1 MTITFADVQG
11 FAGAFSCAAAQTGME
26 LVGKCEKE
34 GGFGVP
40 LMEANRAFLGDKW
53 EAQIGDPTT
62 WQPVNADVIVA
73 TPPCSGFSSMTA
85 GIAGQHGIDAP
96 INQCMRD
103 LIGYAIK
110 VKPQVVCMESVG
122 QAFTKG
128 LPLMRWLRQT
138 LSDETGIEYHATHVM
153 QNNLSTGGCTNRRRY
168 FLVLSQVPFGV
179 ERYDLKRV
187 ATLNDALSDLRGLD
201 ITWDP
206 QAYADDA
213 TWWSEQRRSVSGMVD
228 GHMDPPDGPYKRRIY
243 GMVNSDK
250 AVAWNPGEGDTDML
264 RRWYETHGSL
274 PDSWDYVS
282 PGKEASRAD
291 QMVARGFKMGGFSKP
306 KHWPWDMPGRV
317 VNGAGPIQIWHPDGR
332 FVTHREV
339 ARLMGFPDDWVVGT
353 AKESKQ
359 LISYWGKGT
368 SVSPAK
374 WLMDWVKA
382 SLEGNPGS
390 YVGDELEGGGRLIN
404 VTGDWKK
411 VWEAQTGE
419 TLPKV
424 AA

>member
-1 MTITFADVQG
+1 MTYKFLDVQG
-11 FAGAFSCAAAQTGME
+11 FAGAFSCAATQAGME
-26 LVGKCEKE
+26 LVGKVEKE

-40 LMEANRAFLGDKW
+40 LMEANRVFLGDKW
-53 EAQIGDPTT
+53 EAQIGDPAT
-62 WQPVNADVIVA
+62 WQPVNADVVVA

-128 LPLMRWLRQT
+128 LPLMRWLRQKI
-138 LSDETGIEYHATHVM
+138 SDETGIEYHATHVM

-187 ATLNDALSDLRGLD
+187 ATLDDALSDLRGLD
-201 ITWDP
+201 ISWEP
-206 QAYADDA
+206 QPYADDA
-213 TWWSEQRRSVSGMVD
+213 TWWSAQRRSVSDMVD

-243 GMVNSDK
+243 DMAGSEK
-250 AVAWNPGEGDTDML
+250 AVPWLPGEGDTDML

-374 WLMDWVKA
+374 WLMDWVKS

-411 VWEAQTGE
+411 VWEAQTGA
-419 TLPKV
+419 TLPRV